1 MKLAIIGSRSIK
13 NLNLDKYIP
22 KNVTEI
28 VSGGA
33 VGVDFSAREYA
44 LKNGIKIK
52 EFLPEYEKYGKSAP
66 LKRNLQ
72 IIEYSDE
79 IFAFW
84 NGKSRGTAFVIKN
97 SRKMGKKLSV
107 YMI

>member
-1 MKLAIIGSRSIK
+1 MW
-13 NLNLDKYIP
+13 
-22 KNVTEI
+22 
-28 VSGGA
+28 GGNT
-33 VGVDFSAREYA
+33 
-44 LKNGIKIK
+44 LLWKKNGIKIK

-84 NGKSRGTAFVIKN
+84 DGKSRGTAFVIKN

>member
-1 MKLAIIGSRSIK
+1 MKLAIIGSRSIR
-13 NLNLDKYIP
+13 NLSLDKYIP

-33 VGVDFSAREYA
+33 AGEDFSAREYA
-44 LKNGIKIK
+44 LKNGIRIK
-52 EFLPEYEKYGKSAP
+52 EFLPEYKKYGKAAP
-66 LKRNLQ
+66 LRRNLQ

-84 NGKSRGTAFVIKN
+84 DGKSRGTAFVIKN

>member
-33 VGVDFSAREYA
+33 VNGCAYAPFILTVDWLGWVCY
-44 LKNGIKIK
+44 LPDKL
-52 EFLPEYEKYGKSAP
+52 EFILSYHVLPS
-66 LKRNLQ
+66 
-72 IIEYSDE
+72 
-79 IFAFW
+79 
-84 NGKSRGTAFVIKN
+84 
-97 SRKMGKKLSV
+97 
-107 YMI
+107 